1 MQSPSTGMIFAVQ
14 RLDCAFRNLCSKLAA
29 HTTGSARGLKTVGEV
44 FGELEHRIG
53 SSFDHASESRS
64 HVPPAVPEPDRNGPI
79 MLRGRRALEDLS
91 SIYGDRIVFHGSAD
105 AIFKLEPRQMNWIDS
120 GGRRYPDGEPAICAD
135 TRFDVPIFLALFK
148 GRARCGYQINDDGTI
163 TYRAAIADE
172 PESQM
177 RYSGHVHVLDRKHF
191 ESGEL
196 PTPTGW
202 PEPQTGPRTPELRA
216 TGEVE
221 PFAIV
226 EVSMADFEHPIES
239 LGT

>member
-1 MQSPSTGMIFAVQ
+1 
-14 RLDCAFRNLCSKLAA
+14 
-29 HTTGSARGLKTVGEV
+29 
-44 FGELEHRIG
+44 
-53 SSFDHASESRS
+53 
-64 HVPPAVPEPDRNGPI
+64 

-148 GRARCGYQINDDGTI
+148 GRARCGYQINDAGTI